1 MSNHTEPKLAPPG
14 AGLPFPESIIAR
26 MMIGFQR
33 LRYDR
38 LACIARF
45 EAEQAGIRALVDKCP
60 VALRGKQVLIA
71 RARGLE
77 DSSRNWSVWMTLDHL
92 RITNDAF
99 RDIICSLVNGVT
111 PAKPARTEDVK
122 PDPAVS
128 AEIEGRYE
136 QSCSQL
142 LQAVNELTDLKTKL
156 KFPHPWFG
164 PMDATGWHTL
174 SAGHMAIHRE
184 QIRRILAGL

>member
-1 MSNHTEPKLAPPG
+1 MQGFCASFQIEITFG
-14 AGLPFPESIIAR
+14 FFP
-26 MMIGFQR
+26 
-33 LRYDR
+33 
-38 LACIARF
+38 
-45 EAEQAGIRALVDKCP
+45 
-60 VALRGKQVLIA
+60 ALRGKQVLIA

-99 RDIICSLVNGVT
+99 RDVICSLVKGVM

-122 PDPAVS
+122 PDPAVT
-128 AEIEGRYE
+128 AEVEGRYE

-142 LQAVNELTDLKTKL
+142 LKAVNELTDLKTKL
-156 KFPHPWFG
+156 KFSHPWFG

-184 QIRRILAGL
+184 QIRHILAGL